1 MHQPAMRVLVT
12 GGAGFLGSHVV
23 RSYVEDGASVRV
35 IGRRGSVPQGISDL
49 PGHLEIVE
57 LDIRDLRPD
66 TSEAFAGQ
74 DLVIHAA
81 AQIRAG
87 NLDERVLQRKVN
99 VDGTRNII
107 DACRQHGVP
116 QLLYVSTCAAIGIS
130 GDPKIP
136 ADEQFAFNLDD
147 LDLGYN
153 LTKRAAEQLV
163 LAANG
168 GLLKTIVV
176 NPGYIFG
183 WDGERYRGR
192 DVIERVFRG
201 PVAICTDGG
210 LSIVHIDDVVAGI
223 RQAAVK
229 GRPGQRYIL
238 SGENVSFRKIAMS
251 ACKISKRLRLVVSIP
266 VPAMEFG
273 QRLLRKVPV
282 GPARGLSSRLEFLL
296 RYSHQYYDS
305 GRARLELGYETRP
318 FVQIVADALRD

>member
-238 SGENVSFRKIAMS
+238 SGVPRQHLWHRFE
-251 ACKISKRLRLVVSIP
+251 VVI
-266 VPAMEFG
+266 
-273 QRLLRKVPV
+273 
-282 GPARGLSSRLEFLL
+282 
-296 RYSHQYYDS
+296 
-305 GRARLELGYETRP
+305 
-318 FVQIVADALRD
+318 